1 MVKVFR
7 LSGQEAPLTTLPAF
21 RTPPRIII
29 PKVVRSRDAWKA
41 KSEDQVHLRLS

>member
-1 MVKVFR
+1 M
-7 LSGQEAPLTTLPAF
+7 TTLPAF

-41 KSEDQVHLRLS
+41 KGPHARHNARPSK